1 MAGSKI
7 GSSMTLD
14 QTQNGDEWHT
24 LVEGLKLEPGEQP
37 VVRIRNAGGGL
48 LIADALHVFSTERYN
63 NGMATR
69 QVALES
75 MDGSVLRRVTPPPR

>member
-7 GSSMTLD
+7 VSSKTLD

-24 LVEGLKLEPGEQP
+24 L
-37 VVRIRNAGGGL
+37 
-48 LIADALHVFSTERYN
+48 ADALHVFSTERYN
-63 NGMATR
+63 GKATR

-75 MDGSVLRRVTPPPR
+75 MDGSVPRRVTPPPR